1 MKLDDALATFDE
13 EARELLEDMEL
24 QLLAMETGDAGSEA
38 IHAVFRAAHTI
49 KGSGGLF
56 GFDALVG
63 FTHHVESLIDLMRD
77 GGCAASPALIG
88 LLLRC
93 GDHMGFLLAEAL
105 GKRGREA
112 TDSAREADLVHS
124 LEQAMGNSPA
134 VAPTPSVSSPP
145 EAPAHAPARS
155 SQGVWQVEV
164 QFGADV
170 FRNGLDPLG
179 FLRYLGTLGTVCS
192 VHTRLLAVPPL
203 ATFNAETCHLS
214 CTIAMTGELSAE
226 RIASAFEFV
235 RDDCTLQI
243 TAPRAEAPDYPTGA
257 NDATRAG
264 QARHASANLAEAA
277 EHAAGDP
284 AGQVE
289 HAAVAP
295 ADGEHGAE
303 GVPEARAGREA
314 RTGESRFLRVEA
326 DKLDLLINL
335 IGELVIAGA
344 SCSLV
349 AQRVRSAEMVE
360 ATSTISTLVE
370 SIRDTALN
378 LRMVQIGATFSRF
391 QRVVRDLSQ
400 ELGKEIELRI
410 SGAETELDKSV
421 VEKIGDPLMHLVRNA
436 LDHGIESPEK
446 RLAAGK
452 PVTGVLQLH
461 AYHESG
467 SIVIEVGDDG
477 GGLNTERIQA
487 KAVERGLISE
497 GANLSERE
505 IHKLIFEP
513 GFSTAEAVTNVSGR
527 GVGMDVVR
535 RNIEGLRGSI
545 EVESLRGV
553 GSTMRIRLPLTLAI
567 IDGFLVGV
575 AGDSY
580 VVPLSM
586 VVECLEL
593 RPENIE
599 GNGERNYVNL
609 RGEVLPFVRLRSLFE
624 KGGEA
629 GRRENIV
636 VVRYAGRS
644 AGLVV
649 DELLGDFQTVI
660 KPLGRLFGAVRGISG
675 STILGSGDVALILD
689 VPSLIQLAADR
700 ETAATHAA
708 LAAPGRS

>member
-1 MKLDDALATFDE
+1 MKLDDALATFAE
-13 EARELLEDMEL
+13 EARELLEDMERH
-24 QLLAMETGDAGSEA
+24 LLAMETGSTDDEA
-38 IHAVFRAAHTI
+38 INAVFRAAHTI

-56 GFDALVG
+56 GFDMLVG

-77 GGCAASPALIG
+77 GICPATPSLIS

-93 GDHMGFLLAEAL
+93 GDHMAFLMSEAL
-105 GKRGREA
+105 GRGTRLA
-112 TDSAREADLVHS
+112 ADAAREADLVHA
-124 LEQAMGNSPA
+124 LEQAMGKISDTQTL
-134 VAPTPSVSSPP
+134 VG
-145 EAPAHAPARS
+145 EAPEIQPPAMIR
-155 SQGVWQVEV
+155 QPGRWTVDV
-164 QFGADV
+164 QFGPEV
-170 FRNGLDPLG
+170 FRNGLDPLS
-179 FLRYLGTLGTVCS
+179 FIRYLGTLGDIVAITP
-192 VHTRLLAVPPL
+192 RLTDVPEL
-203 ATFNAETCHLS
+203 ESFDAEVCHLGFL
-214 CTIAMTGELSAE
+214 IRIEGLLDEA

-235 RDDCTLQI
+235 QDDCVLVI
-243 TAPRAEAPDYPTGA
+243 TAAAPAAANHEDALCMEMDEALAGDVLPA
-257 NDATRAG
+257 SAG
-264 QARHASANLAEAA
+264 QAS
-277 EHAAGDP
+277 
-284 AGQVE
+284 
-289 HAAVAP
+289 AP
-295 ADGEHGAE
+295 ARGKGAGGKE
-303 GVPEARAGREA
+303 NKGA
-314 RTGESRFLRVEA
+314 ESRFLRVEA
-326 DKLDLLINL
+326 DKLDHLINL

-344 SCSLV
+344 SCNLI
-349 AQRVRSAEMVE
+349 AGRMRSAEMVE
-360 ATSTISTLVE
+360 ATSAVGTLVE

-378 LRMVQIGATFSRF
+378 LRMVQIGATFNRF

-400 ELGKEIELRI
+400 ELGKDIELRI
-410 SGAETELDKSV
+410 SGADTELDKSV
-421 VEKIGDPLMHLVRNA
+421 VEKIADPLMHLVRNA
-436 LDHGIESPEK
+436 LDHGIESPDK

-452 PVTGVLQLH
+452 PAVGTLQLH

-477 GGLNTERIQA
+477 GGLNVERIRN
-487 KAVERGLISE
+487 KAIERGLISE
-497 GANLSERE
+497 SAQLSERD

-513 GFSTAEAVTNVSGR
+513 GFSTAEAITNVSGR

-535 RNIEGLRGSI
+535 RNIEQLRGTI
-545 EVESLRGV
+545 EVESAVGL

-575 AGDSY
+575 GGDAY

-599 GNGERNYVNL
+599 GNGSRNYVNL

-624 KGGEA
+624 KSSQP

-675 STILGSGDVALILD
+675 STILGSGEVALILD
-689 VPSLIQLAADR
+689 VASLIQLAADR
-700 ETAATHAA
+700 ETNQSDAAQQNGLSRA
-708 LAAPGRS
+708 